1 MFAAPLD
8 PARRAFRLDRYPSLG
23 PALADAVHAHRSNPF
38 LVLTDRGRVV
48 VERTFR
54 EAAQEAGRLGAWLT
68 ARGVSPGDRLA
79 IAMSNGPRWLE
90 GALAGLGLGCVLV
103 PLDARAEGAELAR
116 LLAHCGARA
125 LLTDGPVWRRL
136 RDAPLTLEVVLVDGP
151 LGDPAPG
158 LGWDDALAAARAA
171 PWTPVV
177 AERDAPAAIVYSSGT
192 TGGRPKGCVLT
203 HRSYLSQLEALAT
216 LYPLAEDDVYL
227 SVLPTN
233 HALDFMCGFLVPVL
247 CGARVVHLRTLRP
260 EWLVRACQ
268 DHGVTHLSAV
278 PALLQALEGRLQERL
293 DAHEGLAATGLRG
306 VRALNA
312 WLTRDRPR
320 AAVSRALLAPVHRA
334 LGGRLSRIFAGGAF
348 VPRDTARALYDLGL
362 PVAIGYGLTEA
373 CAVVTVNDLRP
384 FRDDTVGLPL
394 PGTEVRIDGRGPDGV
409 GEVVVRGPQV
419 FRGYLD
425 DPDLTRETI
434 VDGWLRTGDL
444 GVLDAA
450 GHLRLVGR
458 KKHMVVT
465 AGGKNVYPEE
475 VESRFDGLPAA
486 EEHAVVAAHA
496 VWPARP
502 GDDER
507 LLLVVRPRGSADGL
521 VDGLVGEAAR
531 RARAL
536 PEHLRPAGL
545 LVEPEPFPRTTSLKL
560 RRDLLARGLGAR
572 ARRDDVRALR

>member
-1 MFAAPLD
+1 MTFAAPLD
-8 PARRAFRLDRYPSLG
+8 PTRRAFRLEAYPSLG
-23 PALADAVHAHRSNPF
+23 PALADAVHAHRSNAF
-38 LVLTDRGRVV
+38 LVETDRGRVV
-48 VERTFR
+48 TERTFR
-54 EAAQEAGRLGAWLT
+54 EAAAEVGALAAWL
-68 ARGVSPGDRLA
+68 ASRGVGAGDRLA
-79 IAMSNGPRWLE
+79 IAMANGPRWLE
-90 GALAGLGLGCVLV
+90 GALAAIGLGCVLV
-103 PLDARAEGAELAR
+103 PLDARAEGPELAR
-116 LLAHCGARA
+116 LLAHCRARA

-136 RDAPLTLEVVLVDGP
+136 RDQPGLELELVLVHAP

-158 LGWDDALAAARAA
+158 LDLDAALADARRAA
-171 PWTPVV
+171 WAPI
-177 AERDAPAAIVYSSGT
+177 ARERDAPAAIVYSSGT

-203 HRSYLSQLEALAT
+203 HGNYLSQLESLAT

-233 HALDFMCGFLVPVL
+233 HAIDFMCGFLVPVL

-260 EWLVRACQ
+260 EWISAACR

-278 PALLQALEGRLQERL
+278 PALLQALERRLRERL
-293 DAHEGLAATGLRG
+293 DAATGLAATGLRG

-320 AAVSRALLAPVHRA
+320 EVVSRALLKPVHDA
-334 LGGRLSRIFAGGAF
+334 LGGRVRRIFAGGAF
-348 VPRDTARALYDLGL
+348 VPRATARFLYDLGL

-373 CAVVTVNDLRP
+373 CAVLTVNDLQP

-394 PGTEVRIDGRGPDGV
+394 PGTEVRIADRGPDGV

-419 FRGYLD
+419 FQGYLD
-425 DPDLTRETI
+425 DLELTREAL

-465 AGGKNVYPEE
+465 AGGKNVYPED
-475 VESRFDGLPAA
+475 VEGRFEALPGV

-507 LLLVVRPRGSADGL
+507 LLLVVRPRGEAADGDL
-521 VDGLVGEAAR
+521 QAEAAR

-536 PEHLRPAGL
+536 PDYQRPAGL
-545 LVEPEPFPRTTSLKL
+545 LVVDAAMPRTTSLKL
-560 RRDLLARGLGAR
+560 RRDALCRELAAR
-572 ARRDDVRALR
+572 ARPQDVRGL